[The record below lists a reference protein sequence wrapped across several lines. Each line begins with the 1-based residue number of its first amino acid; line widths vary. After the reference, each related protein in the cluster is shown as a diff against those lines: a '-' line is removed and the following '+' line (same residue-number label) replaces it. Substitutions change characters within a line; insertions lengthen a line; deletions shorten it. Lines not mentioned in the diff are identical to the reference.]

1 MVSFIGKVLTGK
13 RLEGKTLTNH
23 LAAVH
28 QNSSDFFTVKVLRYT
43 VHRCTYVC
51 MRACMHVCMCTF
63 VCHFSR
69 IIWMCVYIY
78 RLKETSLLGRA
89 KVHKDEGNDFFK
101 NKKYREA
108 IDEYTEG
115 IKQNSSDLTMNA
127 VLYCNRA
134 TAHFYL
140 GIESMQLCLCVYF
153 MLQVITDLQ

>member
-1 MVSFIGKVLTGK
+1 M
-13 RLEGKTLTNH
+13 
-23 LAAVH
+23 
-28 QNSSDFFTVKVLRYT
+28 
-43 VHRCTYVC
+43 
-51 MRACMHVCMCTF
+51 
-63 VCHFSR
+63 
-69 IIWMCVYIY
+69 YIY
-78 RLKETSLLGRA
+78 RLKETLLLGRA

-140 GIESMQLCLCVYF
+140 GRINAVMPVCIF
-153 MLQVITDLQ
+153 MIFRKSQIFSERC